1 LAHSRAY
8 AFGRATFLAL
18 LGLAT
23 RLHPRRT
30 EGVPGLGVSSRT
42 LMGHPC
48 RMIRRVRP
56 AKRCRATSVCLPA
69 RVSGRSRPGRSTMRN
84 SATRIPIHALSMRTI
99 ENTRGC
105 ARRGC
110 WRGEEDE
117 LSWRHARAS
126 AVEEGRSQW
135 SPVCCSS
142 LVDWPVYP
150 RLANTTRASNDAR
163 CGARRRLLREG
174 LAANV
179 GNDFRR
185 HGPG

>member
-69 RVSGRSRPGRSTMRN
+69 RSPDDRGLEEALCAIQQLEYRSTRSRCVQS
-84 SATRIPIHALSMRTI
+84 RI
-99 ENTRGC
+99 RG
-105 ARRGC
+105 AAQGGDVGG
-110 WRGEEDE
+110 GEEDE